1 MQVAQRIRGAVSSK
15 QYGFEDLL
23 CPLIAQACIDVC
35 PKNPNNFN
43 VDNVR
48 VIKITGSGA
57 YNSSVVKGIVIKRD
71 TEGTVKGVT
80 DAKVAVFAQGVDTSS
95 TETKVWFGSHWFCPW
110 KHSNSKRATPNC
122 IQFSWYYWNVA
133 VDAACEVRLLA
144 TCQLTPA
151 NVQQQSHCNSW
162 GSTGAVHPIIQ
173 GHSLADSPDL
183 MPLQGT
189 VLIKNAEELQSYS
202 QGEED
207 RMEQVIKGIAD
218 S

>member
-1 MQVAQRIRGAVSSK
+1 MQVTQRIRGSVSSK

-71 TEGTVKGVT
+71 TEGTVKNVT

-95 TETKVWFGSHWFCPW
+95 TETKVRSHV
-110 KHSNSKRATPNC
+110 RA
-122 IQFSWYYWNVA
+122 
-133 VDAACEVRLLA
+133 
-144 TCQLTPA
+144 
-151 NVQQQSHCNSW
+151 
-162 GSTGAVHPIIQ
+162 
-173 GHSLADSPDL
+173 
-183 MPLQGT
+183 
-189 VLIKNAEELQSYS
+189 
-202 QGEED
+202 
-207 RMEQVIKGIAD
+207 VIKLCHVYDQLQVPAEQFDLRLSDLTITIWFVMPALL
-218 S
+218 

>member
-1 MQVAQRIRGAVSSK
+1 MMPVSYGTQYATSHKVVTTATSGGKWYMQVAQRIRGAVSSK

-95 TETKVWFGSHWFCPW
+95 TETKVWFGSH
-110 KHSNSKRATPNC
+110 
-122 IQFSWYYWNVA
+122 
-133 VDAACEVRLLA
+133 
-144 TCQLTPA
+144 
-151 NVQQQSHCNSW
+151 
-162 GSTGAVHPIIQ
+162 
-173 GHSLADSPDL
+173 
-183 MPLQGT
+183 
-189 VLIKNAEELQSYS
+189 
-202 QGEED
+202 
-207 RMEQVIKGIAD
+207 
-218 S
+218 

>member
-95 TETKVWFGSHWFCPW
+95 TETKVRFACMRFACG
-110 KHSNSKRATPNC
+110 KHSTFKTCSPKNASS
-122 IQFSWYYWNVA
+122 FSQIHAHVA
-133 VDAACEVRLLA
+133 VDAACEVCLLA
-144 TCQLTPA
+144 TCQLAAA
-151 NVQQQSHCNSW
+151 NAQQQHHCNS
-162 GSTGAVHPIIQ
+162 
-173 GHSLADSPDL
+173 
-183 MPLQGT
+183 
-189 VLIKNAEELQSYS
+189 
-202 QGEED
+202 
-207 RMEQVIKGIAD
+207 
-218 S
+218 

>member
-1 MQVAQRIRGAVSSK
+1 MQVAHRIRGAVSSK

-71 TEGTVKGVT
+71 TEGTVKNVT

-95 TETKVWFGSHWFCPW
+95 TETKVWADTCCSTRHHCMLKICLGYLHTSGSFM
-110 KHSNSKRATPNC
+110 
-122 IQFSWYYWNVA
+122 
-133 VDAACEVRLLA
+133 VDY
-144 TCQLTPA
+144 Q
-151 NVQQQSHCNSW
+151 
-162 GSTGAVHPIIQ
+162 
-173 GHSLADSPDL
+173 
-183 MPLQGT
+183 
-189 VLIKNAEELQSYS
+189 
-202 QGEED
+202 
-207 RMEQVIKGIAD
+207 
-218 S
+218 

>member
-1 MQVAQRIRGAVSSK
+1 MTTATSVGRWYMQVAQRIRGAVSSK

-71 TEGTVKGVT
+71 TEGTVKSVT

-95 TETKVWFGSHWFCPW
+95 TETKVCFAYVKFADRN
-110 KHSNSKRATPNC
+110 HSNMQSSKC
-122 IQFSWYYWNVA
+122 IQFS
-133 VDAACEVRLLA
+133 
-144 TCQLTPA
+144 
-151 NVQQQSHCNSW
+151 
-162 GSTGAVHPIIQ
+162 
-173 GHSLADSPDL
+173 
-183 MPLQGT
+183 
-189 VLIKNAEELQSYS
+189 
-202 QGEED
+202 
-207 RMEQVIKGIAD
+207 
-218 S
+218 

>member
-1 MQVAQRIRGAVSSK
+1 MMPVSYGTQYAASHKVVTTATSGGRWCMQVAQRIRGAVSSK

-80 DAKVAVFAQGVDTSS
+80 DAKVAVFAQGVDTPS
-95 TETKVWFGSHWFCPW
+95 TETKV
-110 KHSNSKRATPNC
+110 
-122 IQFSWYYWNVA
+122 
-133 VDAACEVRLLA
+133 
-144 TCQLTPA
+144 
-151 NVQQQSHCNSW
+151 
-162 GSTGAVHPIIQ
+162 
-173 GHSLADSPDL
+173 
-183 MPLQGT
+183 
-189 VLIKNAEELQSYS
+189 
-202 QGEED
+202 
-207 RMEQVIKGIAD
+207 
-218 S
+218 

>member
-1 MQVAQRIRGAVSSK
+1 MTPQPCLIHTSTCTEHFIVAPSLQVAHRIRGAVSSK

-71 TEGTVKGVT
+71 TEGTVKSVT

-95 TETKVWFGSHWFCPW
+95 TETKAGPV
-110 KHSNSKRATPNC
+110 T
-122 IQFSWYYWNVA
+122 
-133 VDAACEVRLLA
+133 DAPLY
-144 TCQLTPA
+144 
-151 NVQQQSHCNSW
+151 
-162 GSTGAVHPIIQ
+162 II
-173 GHSLADSPDL
+173 
-183 MPLQGT
+183 
-189 VLIKNAEELQSYS
+189 VC
-202 QGEED
+202 
-207 RMEQVIKGIAD
+207 
-218 S
+218 

>member
-95 TETKVWFGSHWFCPW
+95 TETKVQLPNFATCIPNCPW
-110 KHSNSKRATPNC
+110 QMPFHG
-122 IQFSWYYWNVA
+122 QLQ
-133 VDAACEVRLLA
+133 VD
-144 TCQLTPA
+144 
-151 NVQQQSHCNSW
+151 S
-162 GSTGAVHPIIQ
+162 
-173 GHSLADSPDL
+173 
-183 MPLQGT
+183 
-189 VLIKNAEELQSYS
+189 
-202 QGEED
+202 
-207 RMEQVIKGIAD
+207 
-218 S
+218 

>member
-1 MQVAQRIRGAVSSK
+1 MPVSYKTLYATSHQVVTTATSVGRWYLQVAQRIRGAVSSK

-71 TEGTVKGVT
+71 TEGTVKGVS

-95 TETKVWFGSHWFCPW
+95 TETKVCFAYMKFACGKS
-110 KHSNSKRATPNC
+110 SNLPSSKC
-122 IQFSWYYWNVA
+122 IQFSREY
-133 VDAACEVRLLA
+133 
-144 TCQLTPA
+144 
-151 NVQQQSHCNSW
+151 
-162 GSTGAVHPIIQ
+162 
-173 GHSLADSPDL
+173 
-183 MPLQGT
+183 
-189 VLIKNAEELQSYS
+189 
-202 QGEED
+202 
-207 RMEQVIKGIAD
+207 
-218 S
+218 

>member
-1 MQVAQRIRGAVSSK
+1 MQVAQRIRGSVSSK

-23 CPLIAQACIDVC
+23 CPLIDQACIDVC

-95 TETKVWFGSHWFCPW
+95 TETKVQSPH
-110 KHSNSKRATPNC
+110 
-122 IQFSWYYWNVA
+122 
-133 VDAACEVRLLA
+133 LA
-144 TCQLTPA
+144 TCIPICLLQLPFH
-151 NVQQQSHCNSW
+151 V
-162 GSTGAVHPIIQ
+162 
-173 GHSLADSPDL
+173 
-183 MPLQGT
+183 
-189 VLIKNAEELQSYS
+189 
-202 QGEED
+202 
-207 RMEQVIKGIAD
+207 
-218 S
+218 

>member
-1 MQVAQRIRGAVSSK
+1 MTVTWVDGNSCFCLLPYIAITAWDLTSVTELPHAGVQVAQRIRGSVSSK
-15 QYGFEDLL
+15 QFGFEDLL

-95 TETKVWFGSHWFCPW
+95 TETKV
-110 KHSNSKRATPNC
+110 
-122 IQFSWYYWNVA
+122 
-133 VDAACEVRLLA
+133 
-144 TCQLTPA
+144 
-151 NVQQQSHCNSW
+151 
-162 GSTGAVHPIIQ
+162 
-173 GHSLADSPDL
+173 
-183 MPLQGT
+183 
-189 VLIKNAEELQSYS
+189 
-202 QGEED
+202 
-207 RMEQVIKGIAD
+207 
-218 S
+218 

>member
-1 MQVAQRIRGAVSSK
+1 MHFKRNAPEYTELRMQVAQRIRGAVSSK

-95 TETKVWFGSHWFCPW
+95 TETKVQSLH
-110 KHSNSKRATPNC
+110 
-122 IQFSWYYWNVA
+122 
-133 VDAACEVRLLA
+133 LA
-144 TCQLTPA
+144 TVTPFA
-151 NVQQQSHCNSW
+151 
-162 GSTGAVHPIIQ
+162 
-173 GHSLADSPDL
+173 
-183 MPLQGT
+183 
-189 VLIKNAEELQSYS
+189 YS
-202 QGEED
+202 SA
-207 RMEQVIKGIAD
+207 IP
-218 S
+218 